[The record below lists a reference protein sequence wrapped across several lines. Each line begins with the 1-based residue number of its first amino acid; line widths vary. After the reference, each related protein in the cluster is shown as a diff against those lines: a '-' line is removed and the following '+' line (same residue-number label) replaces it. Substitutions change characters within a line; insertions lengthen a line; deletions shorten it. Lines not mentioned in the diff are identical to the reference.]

1 MVVRSDRRRSLMVK
15 RQPAV
20 SVTADS
26 LKESADCVLG
36 EADSRIELADER
48 LLVLCRKTLCRY
60 FRLDDPKGGNGHDG
74 IGILGCI
81 NAKQF
86 RKQISGN
93 GSDKCTGPVGQH
105 IWLCFDGGNAER
117 NVHAIHNMA
126 DDFSV
131 LGL

>member
-60 FRLDDPKGGNGHDG
+60 FRLDDPKE
-74 IGILGCI
+74 
-81 NAKQF
+81 A
-86 RKQISGN
+86 
-93 GSDKCTGPVGQH
+93 
-105 IWLCFDGGNAER
+105 
-117 NVHAIHNMA
+117 MA
-126 DDFSV
+126 MMV
-131 LGL
+131 